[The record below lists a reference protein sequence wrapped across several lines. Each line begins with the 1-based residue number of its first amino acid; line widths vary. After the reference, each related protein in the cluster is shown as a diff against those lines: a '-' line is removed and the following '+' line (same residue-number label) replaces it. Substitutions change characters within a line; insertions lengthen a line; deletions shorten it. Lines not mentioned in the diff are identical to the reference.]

1 MKEMVLIPRYKAS
14 EEAYEKAS
22 FEIVDPALEAQC
34 QRRGIRMAFL
44 TLAAIF
50 GFDSLKLIHE
60 LHGIMTEPMT
70 DQSGNPHELDETLF
84 LRMTYWSVEAENDVR
99 LYSDSEQAFMERSA
113 MELLGDYQPLTQERY
128 EAWREALLMMKVEDN
143 ATGQN
148 QNN

>member
-22 FEIVDPALEAQC
+22 FAIDDPALEAQC

-60 LHGIMTEPMT
+60 LHCIMTEPMT
-70 DQSGNPHELDETLF
+70 DQSGNPHELDEALF
-84 LRMTYWSVEAENDVR
+84 LRMTYWSVEAENDVT

-143 ATGQN
+143 ATGQS